1 MSQAILFT
9 LDGPVEVPEL
19 SITLPG
25 GLQIETQLEH
35 LEATNQ
41 RRLRNKNPRTFI
53 GSLKGD
59 KESVI
64 SVTGCLD
71 LHKIQFSNDTLKG
84 IIPRKRRKMQFTMFS
99 SSTNSTKF
107 VVDERGKMYE
117 IEPDGLT
124 DIHIE
129 DKVIPGYRLFNQH
142 EMEREVPD
150 DLIKDTNFP
159 KRLYINIA
167 YGYDKSVKEYFSKLY
182 SPKEANT
189 KAEEWIEDIHTHM
202 QSYYKLNTLKTK
214 INFNV
219 CVVKI
224 LMTKSN

>member
-1 MSQAILFT
+1 LQFETELEY
-9 LDGPVEVPEL
+9 LD
-19 SITLPG
+19 
-25 GLQIETQLEH
+25 
-35 LEATNQ
+35 ATNQ
-41 RRLRNKNPRTFI
+41 KPLQNKNPCTYI

-59 KESVI
+59 KGSVI
-64 SVTGCLD
+64 SATGCSN
-71 LHKIQFSNDTLKG
+71 LHKIQFSNDTRKR

-107 VVDERGKMYE
+107 VVDEYGKMYE
-117 IEPDGLT
+117 IEPDGLS
-124 DIHIE
+124 DVHIE
-129 DKVIPGYRLFNQH
+129 DNEIPGYRLFKKH
-142 EMEREVPD
+142 ELEREIQD

-159 KRLYINIA
+159 RRLYINIA

-202 QSYYKLNTLKTK
+202 QSYYLLNTLKTR

-219 CVVKI
+219 SAVII
-224 LMTKSN
+224 LMAK

>member
-1 MSQAILFT
+1 MSQTIVFT
-9 LDGPVEVPEL
+9 LDVQVEVPEL

-25 GLQIETQLEH
+25 GLQFETQLEH
-35 LEATNQ
+35 FEATNQ
-41 RRLRNKNPRTFI
+41 KPLRNKNPRTYI

-64 SVTGCLD
+64 SVTGSLD
-71 LHKIQFSNDTLKG
+71 LDKIQFSNDTLNG

-99 SSTNSTKF
+99 SSTKSTKF
-107 VVDERGKMYE
+107 VVNEHGKMYE
-117 IEPDGLT
+117 IESEGLT
-124 DIHIE
+124 NIHIE
-129 DKVIPGYRLFNQH
+129 DKQIPGYRLFNKH

-150 DLIKDTNFP
+150 ELIKDTNFP

-167 YGYDKSVKEYFSKLY
+167 YGYDKSVKEYFSELY
-182 SPKEANT
+182 SLKEANT

-202 QSYYKLNTLKTK
+202 QSYYMLNTLKTK

-219 CVVKI
+219 SINVII
-224 LMTKSN
+224 LMTK

>member
-1 MSQAILFT
+1 MQF
-9 LDGPVEVPEL
+9 
-19 SITLPG
+19 
-25 GLQIETQLEH
+25 ETQLEH
-35 LEATNQ
+35 LEVTNQ
-41 RRLRNKNPRTFI
+41 KSVQNPRTFI

-64 SVTGCLD
+64 SVTGELD
-71 LHKIQFSNDTLKG
+71 LDKIQFSNDTFKR

-107 VVDERGKMYE
+107 VVDQHGKMYE

-129 DKVIPGYRLFNQH
+129 ENRIPGYRLFNKH
-142 EMEREVPD
+142 ELEREVSD
-150 DLIKDTNFP
+150 DLIKDKTFP
-159 KRLYINIA
+159 KQLYINLA

-189 KAEEWIEDIHTHM
+189 KTEEWIEDIHTHM
-202 QSYYKLNTLKTK
+202 QSYYRLNTLKTK

-219 CVVKI
+219 SAVLS
-224 LMTKSN
+224 LMTK

>member
-1 MSQAILFT
+1 M
-9 LDGPVEVPEL
+9 PKL

-25 GLQIETQLEH
+25 GLQFETQLEH
-35 LEATNQ
+35 LEVTNQ
-41 RRLRNKNPRTFI
+41 KSVQNPRTFI

-64 SVTGCLD
+64 SVTGELD
-71 LHKIQFSNDTLKG
+71 LDKIQFSNDTFKS

-107 VVDERGKMYE
+107 VVDQHGKMYE

-129 DKVIPGYRLFNQH
+129 ENRIPGYRLFNKH
-142 EMEREVPD
+142 ELEREVSD
-150 DLIKDTNFP
+150 DLIKDKTFP
-159 KRLYINIA
+159 KQLYINLA

-189 KAEEWIEDIHTHM
+189 KTEEWIEDIHTHM
-202 QSYYKLNTLKTK
+202 QSYYRLNTLKTK

-219 CVVKI
+219 SPVDS
-224 LMTKSN
+224 LMTK